1 MLSQMVGCP
10 HFLGLHILCLYIY
23 IMYTFLLHIHTY
35 ATTSFFIHPS
45 TYGHLDRF
53 HVLATVNNA
62 SMNLGVQVSFQVNV
76 FITFDYVLRGRI
88 AGSYVILFLIFL
100 RVIWRYH

>member
-1 MLSQMVGCP
+1 M
-10 HFLGLHILCLYIY
+10 FIYIY
-23 IMYTFLLHIHTY
+23 NVYIFIAY
-35 ATTSFFIHPS
+35 AYICHNFFFIHPS

-53 HVLATVNNA
+53 HVATVNNA
-62 SMNLGVQVSFQVNV
+62 AMNLGVQVSFEVNV

-100 RVIWRYH
+100 SVIWRYH